1 MIETTYLRL
10 SGNYEIPDNALPL
23 VMVYPREILNR
34 LKWTSGESLDD
45 ATIWYLHRGA
55 PGDRMSVS
63 GSRIETLDKVFF
75 ETDEAVIPYHRI
87 LKIEY
92 RGKIVFDKKKESTKK

>member
-1 MIETTYLRL
+1 M
-10 SGNYEIPDNALPL
+10 A
-23 VMVYPREILNR
+23 YPREILNK
-34 LKWTSGESLDD
+34 LKWTVGESLDE

-55 PGDRMSVS
+55 PGDHISITGDRVLSMDR
-63 GSRIETLDKVFF
+63 GFF

-92 RGKIVFDKKKESTKK
+92 RGEVIFEKEKESKRKRSRKA